1 MTDHVNGKQSSKKKK
16 KTKKNTTSQER
27 NWQENFLSV
36 LFVNKAV
43 KKTTG
48 PSNIEC
54 LDAPSFLRMELWDLG
69 FSEHPDGLQTC

>member
-1 MTDHVNGKQSSKKKK
+1 MRLTIFSAFLLTDHVNRKQSSKKKK
-16 KTKKNTTSQER
+16 KRNAKKEVSK
-27 NWQENFLSV
+27 ENFLSV

-54 LDAPSFLRMELWDLG
+54 LDVIIFEDGTLG
-69 FSEHPDGLQTC
+69 FGF

>member
-1 MTDHVNGKQSSKKKK
+1 MSTENNQAKKKK
-16 KTKKNTTSQER
+16 KRNAKKEVSK
-27 NWQENFLSV
+27 ENFLSV

-54 LDAPSFLRMELWDLG
+54 LDVIIFEDGTLG
-69 FSEHPDGLQTC
+69 FGF

>member
-1 MTDHVNGKQSSKKKK
+1 MRLTIFGALLLTDHVNGKQSSKKNKNKK
-16 KTKKNTTSQER
+16 QHKPAKKEVNK
-27 NWQENFLSV
+27 ENFLSV

-54 LDAPSFLRMELWDLG
+54 LDVIIFEDGTLG
-69 FSEHPDGLQTC
+69 FGF

>member
-1 MTDHVNGKQSSKKKK
+1 MSTENNQAKKK
-16 KTKKNTTSQER
+16 KTRNAKKEVSK
-27 NWQENFLSV
+27 ENFLSV

-54 LDAPSFLRMELWDLG
+54 LDVIIFEAGTLG
-69 FSEHPDGLQTC
+69 FGF

>member
-1 MTDHVNGKQSSKKKK
+1 MRLTIFSAFLLTDHVNRKQSSKKKK
-16 KTKKNTTSQER
+16 KER
-27 NWQENFLSV
+27 NAKKEVSKENFLSV

-54 LDAPSFLRMELWDLG
+54 LDVIIFEDGTLG
-69 FSEHPDGLQTC
+69 FGF

>member
-1 MTDHVNGKQSSKKKK
+1 MSTENNQAKKKK
-16 KTKKNTTSQER
+16 KKRNAKKEVSK
-27 NWQENFLSV
+27 ENFLSV

-54 LDAPSFLRMELWDLG
+54 LDVIIFEDGTLG
-69 FSEHPDGLQTC
+69 FGF

>member
-1 MTDHVNGKQSSKKKK
+1 MRLTIFSAFLLTDHVNRKQAKKKK
-16 KTKKNTTSQER
+16 AKKEVSK
-27 NWQENFLSV
+27 ENFLSV

-54 LDAPSFLRMELWDLG
+54 LDVIIFENGTLG
-69 FSEHPDGLQTC
+69 FGF

>member
-1 MTDHVNGKQSSKKKK
+1 MRLTIFSAFLLTDHVNRKQSSKKKK
-16 KTKKNTTSQER
+16 KER
-27 NWQENFLSV
+27 NAKKEVSKENFLSV

-54 LDAPSFLRMELWDLG
+54 LDVIIFEDGTLG
-69 FSEHPDGLQTC
+69 FGI

>member
-1 MTDHVNGKQSSKKKK
+1 MSTENNQAKKKK
-16 KTKKNTTSQER
+16 KRHAKKEVSK
-27 NWQENFLSV
+27 ENFLSV

-54 LDAPSFLRMELWDLG
+54 LDVIIFEDGTLG
-69 FSEHPDGLQTC
+69 FGF